1 MIHIN
6 PTSLAFYSDLS
17 QQSHKLSYA
26 YGGKFSLIS
35 PVNRFLP
42 FQLILPPN
50 TAALSAATVVSLA
63 GGTTNVTSHFSSAV
77 LSDYSDY
84 KVFRYDGSTNLG
96 SSLPIGF
103 HYLELNFGGAKMY
116 SEIFNCLQSVRADDT
131 IQISYWDTSDFIFE
145 HTLGRI
151 VYNGTY
157 QNKIYVPSKLAKP
170 EYRIEEVIEE
180 RDGFKFI
187 EKQIQKKVYR
197 FSFLAP
203 EYLCDVL
210 SLVPLHDSVV
220 ITYNNRIYPVYD
232 ILFTPTWTDDGF
244 LANVD
249 VEFTTDAIV
258 KKIGKVFP
266 TRSLGDFNN
275 DFNSDFSVI

>member
-6 PTSLAFYSDLS
+6 TTALAFYSDPV

-26 YGGKFSLIS
+26 HGGKFSLIA
-35 PVNRFLP
+35 PINKFLP
-42 FQLILPPN
+42 FQIILPSG
-50 TAALSAATVVSLA
+50 TGSLTSARVVSLE
-63 GGTTNVTSHFSSAV
+63 GITSTVTSHFNTST
-77 LSDYSDY
+77 LTDFTGY
-84 KVFRYDGSTNLG
+84 KVFKYDGTNNLG
-96 SSLPIGF
+96 SNLQIGF
-103 HYLELNFGGAKMY
+103 HYLELSFGSLTMY
-116 SEIFNCLQSVRADDT
+116 SEIFNCLQSVRADNT

-151 VYNGTY
+151 IYDNVY
-157 QNKIYVPSKLAKP
+157 QNKIYLPTLLAKP
-170 EYRIEEVIEE
+170 EYKIEEVIEE

-210 SLVPLHDSVV
+210 SLIPMHDSVV